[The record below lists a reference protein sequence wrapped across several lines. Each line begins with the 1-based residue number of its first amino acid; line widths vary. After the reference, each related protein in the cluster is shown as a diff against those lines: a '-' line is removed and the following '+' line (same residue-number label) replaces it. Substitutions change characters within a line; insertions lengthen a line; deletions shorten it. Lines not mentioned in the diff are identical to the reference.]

1 MAAKTMDTIV
11 LASRNKHKIKELRET
26 LSPLGIELKSTYDFP
41 NLEEVEE
48 DADTLEGNALKKARY
63 VHEQTGFPALSD
75 DTGLEV
81 DALNGRPGV
90 FSARYAGENASD
102 QENVDKLLD
111 ELAGLPMER
120 RGAQFRTV
128 AALVTDEGFHTFE
141 GVCRGTIRT
150 KERGNGGFGY
160 DPVFIPAGYKKTF
173 AELDPEIKNEISHR
187 GKAIMKFFEWLK
199 EKAVKTSKE

>member
-1 MAAKTMDTIV
+1 MKEIVKEMDTIV

-41 NLEEVEE
+41 DLEEVIE

-63 VHEQTGFPALSD
+63 VYNQTGLPALSD

-90 FSARYAGENASD
+90 FSARYAGENATD
-102 QENVDKLLD
+102 QDNVDKLLE
-111 ELAGLPMER
+111 ELSGIPMER

-128 AALVTDEGFHTFE
+128 AAFVTDDDSYTFE
-141 GVCRGTIRT
+141 GICRGMIISE
-150 KERGNGGFGY
+150 ERGSGGFGY
-160 DPVFIPAGYKKTF
+160 DPVFLPVAYKKTF
-173 AELDPEIKNEISHR
+173 AELDPGIKNKISHR
-187 GKAIMKFFEWLK
+187 GKAIQKFYEWLEN
-199 EKAVKTSKE
+199 EKQ